1 MPVDLSLIKGFIYP
15 NEGWFQWSFM
25 LVIYPYITGL
35 VAGAFVVS
43 AFYEVFHDENFKPV
57 SKLALIC
64 SLAFLIV
71 CVMPLQF
78 HLTHHLRGFEIFM
91 TPHLTSAMAG
101 FGFVY
106 LWYLLI
112 LLLEIWFNFRE
123 KIVEGAESKK
133 PSFRRFILRI
143 LLLGSHDVSEKAMKT
158 VHKVAHILAIIGIPS
173 ACFLHGYV
181 GFIFGSIKANHW
193 WASPLMP
200 FIFLLSAVVSGVAMM
215 YVLYWICCVIIK
227 REPMN
232 HKTLNSFIQMLFGF
246 LIVDLA
252 FEGLELLQIF
262 YAHIEATEPIKELIK
277 NELMGTYVWGQ
288 AIIGSGVPLII
299 LIFLEW
305 IIPWS
310 KKHLRQ
316 GLMLIASLFVLG
328 SVLLMRWN
336 VVIGGQELSRSL
348 LGTFHFTEVFGTHEG
363 VGVGICLLILPFI
376 LMTIFSLFLDPWE
389 YEKKEVN

>member
-25 LVIYPYITGL
+25 LVIYSYITGL
-35 VAGAFVVS
+35 AAGTFVVS

-64 SLAFLIV
+64 SLAFLIA
-71 CVMPLQF
+71 CAIPLQF
-78 HLTHHLRGFEIFM
+78 HLTHHLRGFEMFI
-91 TPHLTSAMAG
+91 TPHLTSAMAWEG
-101 FGFVY
+101 LAY
-106 LWYLLI
+106 LWFLLI
-112 LLLEIWFNFRE
+112 LLLEIWFKFRE
-123 KIVEGAESKK
+123 RIVEGAESKK
-133 PSFRRFILRI
+133 RSFRRFILRI
-143 LLLGSHDVSEKAMKT
+143 LLLGSHDVSEKEMKT
-158 VHKVAHILAIIGIPS
+158 VRKVAHILAIIGILS
-173 ACFLHGYV
+173 CFLHDEYV
-181 GFIFGSIKANHW
+181 GFTFGSIKANHW

-200 FIFLLSAVVSGVAMM
+200 FTFFISAVVAGVAMM

-232 HKTLNSFIQMLFGF
+232 LKTLNSFIQMLFGF
-246 LIVDLA
+246 LIIDLA
-252 FEGLELLQIF
+252 FEGLKLLQIL
-262 YAHIEATEPIKELIK
+262 YAHIEATMPIKELIK